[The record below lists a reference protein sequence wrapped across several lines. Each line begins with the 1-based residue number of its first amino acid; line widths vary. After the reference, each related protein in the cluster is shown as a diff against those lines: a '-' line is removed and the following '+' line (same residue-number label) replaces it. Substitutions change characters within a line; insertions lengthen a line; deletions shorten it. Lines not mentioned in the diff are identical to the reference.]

1 MIRMP
6 ATVVGVLSLAVAA
19 LGLAARYLPISN
31 DVVLVVA
38 ALSPFLAA
46 AGVAAMILF
55 AVVRRWLFG

>member
-1 MIRMP
+1 MIRML

-19 LGLAARYLPISN
+19 VGLVARYLPISN

-46 AGVAAMILF
+46 AGVQINEP
-55 AVVRRWLFG
+55 R